1 MVNTIVKVPFK
12 DVDGFVQS
20 WLLFMQPYHQMTEK
34 EKSVFAAFLVL
45 RIGLLKSINDE
56 SILDE
61 VVLSEN
67 SRKSVREK
75 CGISSQHFQVIM
87 SKLRQKGMIVDN
99 RLNSKFIPSAM
110 KNNMYQL
117 LFVFMLDDK

>member
-75 CGISSQHFQVIM
+75 CGIS
-87 SKLRQKGMIVDN
+87 
-99 RLNSKFIPSAM
+99 
-110 KNNMYQL
+110 NN
-117 LFVFMLDDK
+117 V

>member
-1 MVNTIVKVPFK
+1 
-12 DVDGFVQS
+12 
-20 WLLFMQPYHQMTEK
+20 
-34 EKSVFAAFLVL
+34 
-45 RIGLLKSINDE
+45 
-56 SILDE
+56 
-61 VVLSEN
+61 
-67 SRKSVREK
+67 
-75 CGISSQHFQVIM
+75 M